1 MEDIS
6 MKVFISSAL
15 IRVPLVCLA
24 KLMRERERE
33 RERERDREQ
42 ANLNY

>member
-6 MKVFISSAL
+6 IKVFITSAL
-15 IRVPLVCLA
+15 ILVSLVCLA

-33 RERERDREQ
+33 Q